1 MSKLSLENYIVDL
14 QKNGRWHFIR
24 SEALSSCQM
33 SNYSFQAALSEMT
46 KKGVLISP
54 KKEFYAIVPTEY
66 IGKPLPPSSYIDAL
80 MKHLNKPYYVGCLSA
95 AAIHGATHQQ
105 PMEFQ
110 VVTKGAIRNI
120 ELEGVRISFLA
131 KKNIEE
137 IPTDKVKTRTGYM
150 NVSTVEVTLFDL
162 VKYIEHA
169 GYLDNVANIVIELQN
184 KLRARNLGTASKA
197 FETTVLQRTGY
208 LIDQFC
214 EDKALSRFVF
224 EEVQKREPQ
233 FIPLATYSKRQSN
246 KNDDKWKIKINETV
260 EADL

>member
-1 MSKLSLENYIVDL
+1 
-14 QKNGRWHFIR
+14 
-24 SEALSSCQM
+24 M
-33 SNYSFQAALSEMT
+33 SNSSFQAALSEMN
-46 KKGVLISP
+46 KKGILISP

-66 IGKPLPPSSYIDAL
+66 IGKPLPPSNYIDAL
-80 MKHLNKPYYVGCLSA
+80 MKHLNKSYYVGCLSA
-95 AAIHGATHQQ
+95 SAIHGATHQQ

-110 VVTKGAIRNI
+110 VITKGAIRNI
-120 ELEGVRISFLA
+120 ELEGVHISFLA

-150 NVSTVEVTLFDL
+150 NVSTVEVTLLDL

-169 GYLDNVANIVIELQN
+169 GYLDNVANIVIELQS
-184 KLRARNLGTASKA
+184 KIRARNLGTASKS

-214 EDKALSRFVF
+214 EDKSLSRFIH

-233 FIPLATYSKRQSN
+233 FIPLATYSKKQSHRN
-246 KNDDKWKIKINETV
+246 EEKWKIKVNESV
-260 EADL
+260 AADI

>member
-1 MSKLSLENYIVDL
+1 MSKIILENYIVDL
-14 QKNGRWHFIR
+14 QKNGRWHFVR
-24 SEALSSCQM
+24 SEALSGCQM
-33 SNYSFQAALSEMT
+33 SNYSFQAALSEMN

-66 IGKPLPPSSYIDAL
+66 IGKPLPPSNYIDAL

-105 PMEFQ
+105 PMGFQ
-110 VVTKGAIRNI
+110 VVTKGAVRNI

-169 GYLDNVANIVIELQN
+169 GYLDNVANIVIEFQN
-184 KLRARNLGTASKA
+184 ELRARNLGTASKG

-208 LIDQFC
+208 LIDQLC
-214 EDKALSRFVF
+214 EYKSLSRFIL
-224 EEVQKREPQ
+224 EEVQKRVPQ

-246 KNDDKWKIKINETV
+246 KNEEKWKIKVNDTV
-260 EADL
+260 GADM